1 MIYKVLLDGVNIHG
15 MADGLELLDGNC
27 SLELNGAGVCNFKLP
42 YNHQYYDLAQP
53 MKSTIDIVE
62 GDTIIW
68 TGRVT
73 SISTNWNKE
82 KTIEAEGALA
92 YLNDSIQRPYL
103 WSNVRL
109 SAFLEDIISTHNSD
123 DAVSANEKF
132 KMGTFAMDDPL
143 VTKEVKYAKT
153 FEVIQDQCIG
163 AHGGYFF
170 IRKEYNSELEKYE
183 LYLDWYKN
191 MPSTSDQPV
200 QFGLN
205 LLDLSTE
212 LSADEVITR
221 IIPISTDSEGNIVNI
236 SSATVSPPEGYY
248 KTGDMVVCTEAET
261 VFGAITE
268 VVNFDGIS
276 DPDRLL
282 LQGCDYLKS
291 KQFDHLSI
299 ECDVAELSY
308 LGLEY
313 NSFNLGDNVHVI
325 STPHLINKTLTISRI
340 EYNLM
345 SASKKVTMGNPPRQ
359 TLSEITGTGSGGTSS
374 SYSSSGGG
382 GGGGGGGSTVSVT
395 PIVLTGT
402 DIATI
407 NVNGRDFT
415 LKWNS
420 NDYYNKSTTDT
431 KIADYTKFTQTLQTG
446 LKIAEI
452 ELGGNKTDI
461 FTYAGFYYGG
471 EEPSNSFGED
481 GTIYVKCNKAIDD
494 PAYINPNYTEFSL
507 DFDNW
512 VYDYSD
518 RVELFYKM
526 NTRPNT
532 QGDWPY
538 LFGTRYYGGTTPEL
552 ALRFNLWSGRR
563 CINVNYY
570 GQYTGDGYIGYES
583 PFDYDNF
590 YALVMD
596 AGSFKVYKD
605 ADLNNLYDR
614 VNNGD
619 TPDAYWTA
627 TSGSGTTNR
636 TMKLFDIST
645 SGAHIDA
652 NVYRFRGFNS
662 SGDLI
667 HDYYPEQD
675 GFIDLVDETT
685 YQVESTGHI
694 YHEEVFHY
702 VLEKIYYK
710 IDGIWNLYSVDIP
723 ESVIPNPS
731 DPPTD
736 ILETVKIGD
745 IVYKTDKVDTIDIS
759 WEDYQLLTPEEKEDP
774 SKVYYVH
781 NTPGGGGGGTYV
793 EANPQ
798 DTPTDTL
805 ETIKIGTTTYD
816 IPGSGGGSY
825 SEEVIFT
832 GDGSE
837 TAYNLDDSL
846 DKYDFVSVQIKYSVT
861 GNYIC
866 EYMFA
871 VTDLETGP
879 VYRVSA
885 DDWYVGFS
893 YTDDTTLTKIDS
905 RNAYVIQIKG
915 IKCGSGSGGTEVE
928 ANPQETPTDSLETI
942 KIGNVVYDIPGGGG
956 GDSYNR
962 TSLWSGTQGTAGQ
975 ITLNDDIDNYD
986 ALEFIT
992 KLSNGAHNTVVVDAK
1007 SFTTDYPYTSSVSAS
1022 IPHYCLLGYDNCFA
1036 RVITGSTSSSLY
1048 AWDFLDLYLAE
1059 VNGIKY
1065 GGSGSGGGESY
1076 KETTIYEASASADTY
1091 HLISPLSNFDAIVCY
1106 AKYSGSVQGNFM
1118 VSSMFLVDKIE
1129 TGVNY
1134 GICSDDWY
1142 TYFSKTDDSNLAR
1155 SNQDKAFLYKI
1166 IGINFGGSSGNEEGK
1181 CDSLY
1186 KAQSTTPPNTITLSE
1201 SVTDY
1206 DFLVTHIKSSVSGRA
1221 TIGYTYTVDALSTGD
1236 IIGGELAA
1244 GNGWIWYTY
1253 TDSITL
1259 TYLGVAQ
1266 NYYIE
1271 EITGVKIGSG
1281 SGKVSKIETGEVLD
1295 ITAGDGTTS
1304 RTFTLSKTPKFVSMS
1319 WAADSSWKYD
1329 GSFTWGS
1336 DRLYF
1341 SALDSS
1347 PALSGAYLG
1356 VSTIT
1361 YGQDGKSF
1369 TITGGNAG
1377 GCANTSATTGK
1388 LYVDYGEGIGKADVQ
1403 PSSNYSTT
1411 EQVIGTWIDGKPLYQ
1426 KTVVINNPST
1436 ASNISISDLSYDSCF
1451 VFDGYLSISGGSNL
1465 ALNEDE
1471 RSWVHIYDNKIVWE
1485 YSSNYTGLKL
1495 VITIRYTKTTD
1506 VPGSGSYA
1514 ELGAPSVHYDT
1525 SEHVIGTYFGKP
1537 LYRKGF
1543 EFATLTFSSQSVS
1556 VNNDLA
1562 NIEDVVNYG
1571 GSFYEPRDGRNIP
1584 LPFTRKI
1591 YNEHVNIQAMVL
1603 NSDHTVDLQLVTNS
1617 DWYQTIQNVKIW
1629 LEYTKTTDT

>member
-313 NSFNLGDNVHVI
+313 NSFNLGDNVHAI

-614 VNNGD
+614 VNNDD

-675 GFIDLVDETT
+675 GFIDLVDEIT

-759 WEDYQLLTPEEKEDP
+759 WADYQLLTTEEKEDP

-781 NTPGGGGGGTYV
+781 DTPGGGGGGTYV

-805 ETIKIGTTTYD
+805 ETIKIGTITYD
-816 IPGSGGGSY
+816 IPGSGGG
-825 SEEVIFT
+825 
-832 GDGSE
+832 GD
-837 TAYNLDDSL
+837 
-846 DKYDFVSVQIKYSVT
+846 
-861 GNYIC
+861 
-866 EYMFA
+866 
-871 VTDLETGP
+871 
-879 VYRVSA
+879 
-885 DDWYVGFS
+885 
-893 YTDDTTLTKIDS
+893 
-905 RNAYVIQIKG
+905 
-915 IKCGSGSGGTEVE
+915 
-928 ANPQETPTDSLETI
+928 
-942 KIGNVVYDIPGGGG
+942 
-956 GDSYNR
+956 
-962 TSLWSGTQGTAGQ
+962 
-975 ITLNDDIDNYD
+975 
-986 ALEFIT
+986 
-992 KLSNGAHNTVVVDAK
+992 
-1007 SFTTDYPYTSSVSAS
+1007 
-1022 IPHYCLLGYDNCFA
+1022 
-1036 RVITGSTSSSLY
+1036 
-1048 AWDFLDLYLAE
+1048 
-1059 VNGIKY
+1059 
-1065 GGSGSGGGESY
+1065 Y

-1091 HLISPLSNFDAIVCY
+1091 HLTSPLSNFDAIVCY

-1134 GICSDDWY
+1134 GICSDGWY

-1186 KAQSTTPPNTITLSE
+1186 KAQSTTPPNTIALSE

-1206 DFLVTHIKSSVSGRA
+1206 DFLVTHIKSSVSGKA
-1221 TIGYTYTVDALSTGD
+1221 TIGYTYTVEALSTGD

-1253 TDSITL
+1253 TDSTTL

-1281 SGKVSKIETGEVLD
+1281 SGKVSKIKTGEVLD

-1319 WAADSSWKYD
+1319 WAADSSWKYN

-1356 VSTIT
+1356 VSTIA

-1388 LYVDYGEGIGKADVQ
+1388 LYVDYGEGIGKTDAQ
-1403 PSSNYSTT
+1403 SSN
-1411 EQVIGTWIDGKPLYQ
+1411 D
-1426 KTVVINNPST
+1426 
-1436 ASNISISDLSYDSCF
+1436 
-1451 VFDGYLSISGGSNL
+1451 
-1465 ALNEDE
+1465 
-1471 RSWVHIYDNKIVWE
+1471 
-1485 YSSNYTGLKL
+1485 
-1495 VITIRYTKTTD
+1495 
-1506 VPGSGSYA
+1506 
-1514 ELGAPSVHYDT
+1514 YDT
-1525 SEHVIGTYFGKP
+1525 SEHIIGTYFGKP

-1543 EFATLTFSSQSVS
+1543 EFETLTFSNQSVS

-1562 NIEDVVNYG
+1562 NIEDIVNYG
-1571 GSFYEPRDGRNIP
+1571 GSFYEPRDDRNMP

-1603 NSDHTVDLQLVTNS
+1603 NSDHSVDLQLVTNS